1 MTSGNVYARI
11 AAAYQDIAAETF
23 EKTGTVAGSGGGYK
37 FIPIGQ
43 ILNIVRRAHGKHGVI
58 VVFGKPEYDADQGE
72 GRTKLD
78 KTTKNSYGETRT
90 TTWHYAIGHIDVKIF
105 GGSDDDYIETSVP
118 FEVQDNS
125 DKLTNKII
133 TNAERCLY
141 RTLYAIDEGGEDPES
156 VNETNEIVSEKKV
169 AAPPTIQKKV
179 ACNVPETD
187 KFFGRKEPSKKESV
201 KEAPAS
207 ASDITTADSIPTEEE
222 LNNFLNVKGALPQH
236 KEVVKAFK
244 INKGA
249 KSVYDLSFEDK
260 VELYNIIAITE
271 GSA

>member
-1 MTSGNVYARI
+1 MTSGNVYTRI

-58 VVFGKPEYDADQGE
+58 VVFGRPQYDPEQGE
-72 GRTKLD
+72 KRTSFD

-156 VNETNEIVSEKKV
+156 VNETNETVSGKV
-169 AAPPTIQKKV
+169 AR
-179 ACNVPETD
+179 NVPETD
-187 KFFGRKEPSKKESV
+187 KFFGRKEPVKKEPV
-201 KEAPAS
+201 KEAPAP
-207 ASDITTADSIPTEEE
+207 ASDFTTADNIPTEEE
-222 LNNFLNVKGALPQH
+222 LNNFLNVKGALPLH
-236 KEVVKAFK
+236 KETVKAFK
-244 INKGA
+244 LDKGA

-260 VELYNIIAITE
+260 VELYNIIEITE

>member
-11 AAAYQDIAAETF
+11 AAAYQDISAETF

-43 ILNIVRRAHGKHGVI
+43 ILSIVRRAHGKHGVI
-58 VVFGKPEYDADQGE
+58 VVFGCPQYDSERGE
-72 GRTKLD
+72 RRTSFE
-78 KTTKNSYGETRT
+78 KTVKNSYGETRT

-133 TNAERCLY
+133 TNAQRCLY

-156 VNETNEIVSEKKV
+156 INEKNDDITIPAEKPNKRGAPKDDSFFGKPEPKVEKKDD
-169 AAPPTIQKKV
+169 
-179 ACNVPETD
+179 VPEFKTAD
-187 KFFGRKEPSKKESV
+187 KVE
-201 KEAPAS
+201 
-207 ASDITTADSIPTEEE
+207 ASDVIPSEDE
-222 LNNFLNVKGALPQH
+222 LNNFLNVKGALPLH
-236 KEVVKAFK
+236 REMVKAFK

-249 KSVYDLSFEDK
+249 KSVYDLSFADK
-260 VELYNIIAITE
+260 VELYNIIEITE
-271 GSA
+271 GSS

>member
-1 MTSGNVYARI
+1 MTSGNVYARL

-58 VVFGKPEYDADQGE
+58 VVFGRPQYDPAQGE
-72 GRTKLD
+72 KRTSFD

-90 TTWHYAIGHIDVKIF
+90 TTWHYAIGHFDVKIF

-118 FEVQDNS
+118 FEAQDNS

-156 VNETNEIVSEKKV
+156 VNETNETNVVENKV
-169 AAPPTIQKKV
+169 AR
-179 ACNVPETD
+179 NVPETD
-187 KFFGRKEPSKKESV
+187 AFFGKKEPVKKEPAKKKPV
-201 KEAPAS
+201 KESPAPAS
-207 ASDITTADSIPTEEE
+207 DFITADKIPAVEE
-222 LNNFLNVKGALPQH
+222 LNAVLNVKGALPQH

-244 INKGA
+244 LDKGA
-249 KSVYDLSFEDK
+249 RSVYDLSFEDK
-260 VELYNIIAITE
+260 VELYNIIEITE